1 MVPGCGFSSRTCF
14 RRILARF
21 SQGKLTLEVLR
32 DFAVFRRSFPT
43 TSPSSWKCYPII
55 GSQKVLKENIHIFT
69 VSTLP
74 ADGLAK
80 SGARISVGIL
90 KIKFRFRIWENYHLK
105 GQTSEEIP
113 IRFGSRKFAPHMHKK
128 HSENIIYIYA
138 RLYRQN
144 FLRSPDIDLRGIQY
158 IWNDILY

>member
-14 RRILARF
+14 RRILARLW
-21 SQGKLTLEVLR
+21 QGKLSLEVLR
-32 DFAVFRRSFPT
+32 DFAVFRRLFPT
-43 TSPSSWKCYPII
+43 TSPRSWKCYPII
-55 GSQKVLKENIHIFT
+55 GNQKILKENIPNFT

-74 ADGLAK
+74 ADGLAP

-90 KIKFRFRIWENYHLK
+90 KIKFRFRIWENNHLK
-105 GQTSEEIP
+105 GQTSEEYRYDSEVVNLLHTR
-113 IRFGSRKFAPHMHKK
+113 IRNTAKTS
-128 HSENIIYIYA
+128 YIYA

-158 IWNDILY
+158 IWHDILY